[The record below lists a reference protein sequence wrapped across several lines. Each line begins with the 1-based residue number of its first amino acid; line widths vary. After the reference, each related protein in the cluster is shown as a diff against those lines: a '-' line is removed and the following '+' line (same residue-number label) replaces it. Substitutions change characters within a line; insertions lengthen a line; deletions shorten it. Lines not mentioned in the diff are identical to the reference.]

1 MKLRRLHTTAVLAA
15 AVSISVLA
23 GAAPA
28 SAATQ
33 TSATAATQTSAT
45 VAAGWPTRDWYL
57 QGPYQTLAA
66 CDLAYEDAAQN
77 GQYTALLY
85 CHWFRGGGPY
95 LAGFY
100 YEVYIP

>member
-1 MKLRRLHTTAVLAA
+1 MKIRRLHSAVLAVA
-15 AVSISVLA
+15 LGASVLA
-23 GAAPA
+23 STAPA
-28 SAATQ
+28 LATTQ
-33 TSATAATQTSAT
+33 TSAAVTTGT
-45 VAAGWPTRDWYL
+45 WPTPDWYL

-77 GQYTALLY
+77 GQYTGLAY

-95 LAGFY
+95 LPGFY

>member
-1 MKLRRLHTTAVLAA
+1 MRIPRLRSAVLAVTLGA
-15 AVSISVLA
+15 GLLA

-28 SAATQ
+28 LAATQ
-33 TSATAATQTSAT
+33 TGAA
-45 VAAGWPTRDWYL
+45 VAAGGWPTRDWYL
-57 QGPYQTLAA
+57 QGPYPTMAA

-77 GQYTALLY
+77 GQYTGLLY

-95 LAGFY
+95 MPGFY

>member
-1 MKLRRLHTTAVLAA
+1 MKIRRLHSAVLAVA
-15 AVSISVLA
+15 LGASVLA
-23 GAAPA
+23 STAPA
-28 SAATQ
+28 FAATQ
-33 TSATAATQTSAT
+33 TSAA
-45 VAAGWPTRDWYL
+45 VAAGTWPTPDWYL

-77 GQYTALLY
+77 GQYTGLAY